1 MTSQAASTITH
12 VPLLDLQAQY
22 APIEADIRAAFETV
36 LSEKQFIMGP
46 QIEALEKEAAIYCQ
60 TKYTLGVSSG
70 TDALVLA
77 LMAMN
82 IGAGDE
88 VITSPFTFFAT
99 AGSISRVGAKP
110 VFVDIDPETFN
121 IDASKIEAAITPN
134 TKAIMPVHLFGQ
146 MADMDSIM
154 AIAKAHN
161 LYVIEDSAQSLGS
174 EYKSKD
180 GKTYRAG
187 SMGDVG
193 CFSFFPSKNLGCL
206 GDGGLVSTND
216 PELYD
221 KMNIMRV
228 HGSKPKYYHHVVGG
242 NFRLD
247 TLQAAFLLV
256 KLPLLEQQHRDRI
269 ENAAFYNQELADIA
283 DITLPAVK
291 TPGRMIYNQYTLIA
305 KDRDALHQALNEA
318 KVGNAIYYPVPLHL
332 QECFSDLGHKVGD
345 FPISEQRVADV
356 LSIPI
361 YSELSQEQMGY
372 VVDTIRKF
380 YNA

>member
-121 IDASKIEAAITPN
+121 IDTSKIEAAITPN

-161 LYVIEDSAQSLGS
+161 LYVIEDSAQSLGA

-256 KLPLLEQQHRDRI
+256 KLPLLEQQHRERI
-269 ENAAFYNQELADIA
+269 ENAAFYNQALADVA

-305 KDRDALHQALNEA
+305 KDRDALHQALNDA

-332 QECFSDLGHKVGD
+332 QECFSDFGHKVGD